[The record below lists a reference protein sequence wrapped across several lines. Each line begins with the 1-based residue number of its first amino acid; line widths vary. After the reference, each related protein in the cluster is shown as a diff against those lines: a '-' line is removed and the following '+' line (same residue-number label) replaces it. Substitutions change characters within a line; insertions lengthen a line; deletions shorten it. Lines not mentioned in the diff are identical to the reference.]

1 MPFSWVKVEAQKP
14 PTTER
19 EREKMIVK
27 KELLQAFLDKYGITA
42 AILAREMHVSE
53 SEIQTL
59 LDGGAV
65 NEETARKF
73 IYYFGADEAV
83 KMIDWAALGK
93 EIPNIG
99 EG

>member
-1 MPFSWVKVEAQKP
+1 MKI
-14 PTTER
+14 R
-19 EREKMIVK
+19 

-42 AILAREMHVSE
+42 AILAREMHVDE
-53 SEIQTL
+53 SDIQTL
-59 LDGGAV
+59 LNGGAV

-93 EIPNIG
+93 QIPNIG

>member
-1 MPFSWVKVEAQKP
+1 
-14 PTTER
+14 
-19 EREKMIVK
+19 MIVK
-27 KELLQAFLDKYGITA
+27 KELLQAILDKYGITA
-42 AILAREMHVSE
+42 EILAREMHVDIQ
-53 SEIQTL
+53 EIKTL

-93 EIPNIG
+93 PIPNIG

>member
-1 MPFSWVKVEAQKP
+1 
-14 PTTER
+14 
-19 EREKMIVK
+19 MIVK

-42 AILAREMHVSE
+42 EILAQEMHVDIQ
-53 SEIQTL
+53 EIKTL
-59 LDGGAV
+59 LNGGAV

-93 EIPNIG
+93 AIPNIG

>member
-1 MPFSWVKVEAQKP
+1 
-14 PTTER
+14 
-19 EREKMIVK
+19 MIIR

-42 AILAREMHVSE
+42 AILAREMHTDE
-53 SEIQTL
+53 QEIKTL

-65 NEETARKF
+65 NEATARKF
-73 IYYFGADEAV
+73 IYYFGADEAI

-99 EG
+99 KG

>member
-1 MPFSWVKVEAQKP
+1 MKV
-14 PTTER
+14 R
-19 EREKMIVK
+19 

-42 AILAREMHVSE
+42 AILAREMHVDE
-53 SEIQTL
+53 QEIKTL

-65 NEETARKF
+65 NEATARKF

-93 EIPNIG
+93 QVPNIG
-99 EG
+99 KG

>member
-1 MPFSWVKVEAQKP
+1 MKI
-14 PTTER
+14 R
-19 EREKMIVK
+19 

-42 AILAREMHVSE
+42 AILAREMHTDE
-53 SEIQTL
+53 QEIKTL

-65 NEETARKF
+65 NEATARKF
-73 IYYFGADEAV
+73 IYYFGADEAI

-99 EG
+99 KG

>member
-1 MPFSWVKVEAQKP
+1 MK
-14 PTTER
+14 
-19 EREKMIVK
+19 IK

-42 AILAREMHVSE
+42 SMLAREMHVDIQ
-53 SEIQTL
+53 EIKTL

-73 IYYFGADEAV
+73 IYYFGADEAM

-93 EIPNIG
+93 AIPNIG